1 MYTVLFL
8 PQSYEVM
15 WKNTDTCLEIGN
27 ALKGN
32 VTKSVPGQ
40 HLCIDLTSVMGPVG
54 RKTCVQMFAGL
65 ES

>member
-1 MYTVLFL
+1 
-8 PQSYEVM
+8 M
-15 WKNTDTCLEIGN
+15 WKNTGTCLEIGN

-32 VTKSVPGQ
+32 ITKSVPGQ